1 MGLKMFIGLDI
12 GGTYLKGAAITAEG
26 EVKQR
31 LHEPIAKLHADD
43 LLSQL
48 EAAVRSLDGPDRN
61 AVGVGVPGIVDSQSR
76 VRVSPNIPSLNGIP
90 VGSELGRRL
99 GRRVFLENDANAAAL
114 AEAWLGA
121 GRGANSVLLLTLGTG
136 IGGGVVLGGRIWT
149 GVSGYAGE
157 IGHIHVDPDGVRC
170 GCGSWGCLETI
181 AGAPGWQRRAEDAL
195 KVRESLLRG
204 QHLEPKVIVE
214 AARQGDAVALDVVDG
229 AARALGT
236 GIAAALLLLNVDR
249 VVIAGGVA
257 AAGDFLLDRIV
268 GETRQRVFGNV
279 FADCTFRLAELGA
292 DTGVIGAARVAMVQ
306 GSPSP

>member
-12 GGTYLKGAAITAEG
+12 GGTYLKGAQIGGDG
-26 EVKQR
+26 EVSKR
-31 LHEPIAKLHADD
+31 LHEPIAKLNAED

-48 EAAVRSLDGPDRN
+48 EAAVRSLDGPDRG
-61 AVGVGVPGIVDSQSR
+61 AVGVGVPGIVDGRSR
-76 VRVSPNIPSLNGIP
+76 VRVSPNIPSLNGVP
-90 VGSELGRRL
+90 VGAELGRRL
-99 GRRVFLENDANAAAL
+99 GRPVFLENDANAAAL

-157 IGHIHVDPDGVRC
+157 IGHIHVDPDGVPC

-181 AGAPGWQRRAEDAL
+181 AGAPGWQRRAEKAL
-195 KVRESLLRG
+195 GARESSLRG
-204 QHLEPKVIVE
+204 QHLEPRVIVE
-214 AARQGDAVALDVVDG
+214 AARKGDAVALEVVDG
-229 AARALGT
+229 AARALGI

-257 AAGDFLLDRIV
+257 AAGDFLLSKIV
-268 GETRQRVFGNV
+268 DETRRRVFGNV
-279 FADCTFRLAELGA
+279 FGDCTFRLAELGA
-292 DTGVIGAARVAMVQ
+292 DTGVIGAARAAMLQ
-306 GSPSP
+306 GSSSP